1 MAINPAA
8 HIMLTTLL
16 PEKNRRT
23 AGKSEAKKEK
33 QHTSFNEK
41 KNNN

>member
-16 PEKNRRT
+16 PLLPEKNRRT
-23 AGKSEAKKEK
+23 ARKGEANKEK
-33 QHTSFNEK
+33 QQLTCV
-41 KNNN
+41 